1 MNLVIAALGGAAL
14 GALIAWLAGRAAA
27 ERLRAQLA
35 AQQESALERE
45 RQLAEARADAERLR
59 AQASADRAQ
68 LAAAETALQK
78 EREKAA
84 EQLQLL
90 DARFKQLSQEI
101 LEEKSRRFTE
111 QNRENIE
118 QILKPLREKLGDF
131 EKQVK
136 EAYDKETRDRVALFQ
151 QIRSLQDLNQ
161 KVAEDARNLAV
172 ALKGEAKAQGAWGEL
187 ILERVFEMSGLVR
200 GREYETQFST
210 TTEDGNRRRPDA
222 VVRLPD
228 GRDVVIDAKV
238 SLTAYARAVAAAS
251 DAERERALA
260 EHVASVRNHIR
271 GLSGKEY
278 QGLPGLNSLDFV
290 LMFVPSEAAY
300 IEAIRAAPELYD
312 EALSRNLAL
321 VSPTTL
327 LPTLRTIENLWN
339 MDRQHR
345 NAQQIAAEAGKLYD
359 QFVLFE
365 QSLSEIGSRL
375 TQAQAAYDTARR
387 RLVEGRG
394 NLIGRAEKLRELG
407 ARSAKSL
414 PAALTGGGQP
424 PPDASDVDPG

>member
-1 MNLVIAALGGAAL
+1 MNFAFAVLGGAVL
-14 GALIAWLAGRAAA
+14 GALIAWLVGRISV

-35 AQQESALERE
+35 ALSESGAQRE
-45 RQLAEARADAERLR
+45 RQFAEARIDAERLR
-59 AQASADRAQ
+59 TQAAADRAQ

-78 EREKAA
+78 EREKTA

-90 DARFKQLSQEI
+90 DVRFKQLSQEI
-101 LEEKSRRFTE
+101 LEEKARRFTE

-131 EKQVK
+131 ERQVK
-136 EAYDKETRDRVALFQ
+136 ETYDKETRDRVALFQ

-172 ALKGEAKAQGAWGEL
+172 ALKGEAKTQGAWGEL
-187 ILERVFEMSGLVR
+187 ILERIFEMSGLMR
-200 GREYETQFST
+200 GREYETQFSA

-222 VVRLPD
+222 VVHLPD

-238 SLTAYARAVAAAS
+238 SLTAYARAVSAAS
-251 DAERERALA
+251 DAEREMALA

-271 GLSGKEY
+271 GLSVKDY
-278 QGLPGLNSLDFV
+278 QNLPGLRSLDFV

-321 VSPTTL
+321 VAPSTL
-327 LPTLRTIENLWN
+327 LPTLRTIENLWK
-339 MDRQHR
+339 MDRQSR

-365 QSLSEIGSRL
+365 HSLSEIGSRL
-375 TQAQAAYDTARR
+375 AQAQEAYDAARR
-387 RLVEGRG
+387 RLAEGRG

-407 ARSAKSL
+407 ARPAKSL
-414 PAALTGGGQP
+414 PAALTGGSEP
-424 PPDASDVDPG
+424 LADASDADPG